1 MIYFKEKEQAILI
14 IGVILLIVYIFLK
27 LRTNYYRKLK
37 ICPKC
42 GHKLILK
49 EELGFMHTYKHKYCF
64 KCNWSKELH

>member
-1 MIYFKEKEQAILI
+1 MIYFTEKEQAILI

-27 LRTNYYRKLK
+27 LRTNYYRKMK
-37 ICPKC
+37 TCPKC